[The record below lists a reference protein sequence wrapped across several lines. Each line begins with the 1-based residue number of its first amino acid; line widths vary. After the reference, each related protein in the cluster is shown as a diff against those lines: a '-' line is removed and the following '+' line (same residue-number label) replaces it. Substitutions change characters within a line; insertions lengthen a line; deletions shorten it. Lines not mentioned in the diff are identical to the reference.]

1 MAKKTKLIIIISI
14 LVVSIVLTTSGVILH
29 ILEPAPKTALTT
41 NEFKKIAKNNN
52 LNVKNLELTDSS
64 GNPNGNIKEAVNAK
78 SEKGWQLDYYIIKNE
93 KLAKNIF
100 KDTKQIYLT
109 FKNDLSEEQK
119 KSKVN
124 YDVFTM
130 KTQTSFMHVCRVDN
144 TVLAISADDD
154 DEKRIIKIIK
164 QLGYN

>member
-14 LVVSIVLTTSGVILH
+14 LVVSIVLITSGVILH
-29 ILEPAPKTALTT
+29 ILEPGPKTALTT

-78 SEKGWQLDYYIIKNE
+78 SKNGWQIEYYIIKS
-93 KLAKNIF
+93 KKIAKTVF

-119 KSKVN
+119 KSKEN

-144 TVLAISADDD
+144 TVLAISADDK
-154 DEKRIIKIIK
+154 DEKQIIKIIK